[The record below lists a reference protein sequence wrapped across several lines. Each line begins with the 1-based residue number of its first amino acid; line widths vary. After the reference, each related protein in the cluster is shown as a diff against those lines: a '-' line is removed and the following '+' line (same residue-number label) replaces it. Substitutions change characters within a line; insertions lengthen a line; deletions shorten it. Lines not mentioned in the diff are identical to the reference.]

1 MITEE
6 QKECANRVNLPHFL
20 MSHGFD
26 LKKSGREYIWKEHDS
41 VNIKDNAPGEKG
53 QWYRFSTGQGGDNI
67 GFLQEFTGL
76 SFKDAVEALKG
87 EHYERSFTLSYPEK
101 RQSAKGI
108 SLAEN
113 ADCKRVFAYLCKSR
127 GLDYDIIADLV
138 RKGSISQEQKTG
150 NVLFKYF
157 DDSGRI
163 IGAEKVGTSTEHKFK
178 GIAQGS
184 DSSHGFEVL
193 RGTGE
198 NAYFFE
204 SAIDLLSH
212 LQMHRNLDNC
222 RLVSMMGVKPNIVLD
237 TMKRHNIAPENI
249 YICSDNDTAGNDF
262 ADRLRAQ
269 YPDIKRISTPDRY
282 KDWNDMLRGAER
294 EVKNLAERQFYG
306 NKAWNDA
313 TDNRDKSLVTVSIN
327 DFDRLRTQLENAGMN
342 YYGYARGDS
351 VVMAVNDGDVDTLRK
366 VANATTLEPRK
377 SDRPYSPPQNN
388 IIGNTEYRYIPQK
401 EYITA
406 ERDLILK
413 MAERM
418 EQQGLRFSGRIYPSG
433 KGTLTVSHNDL
444 QAVRAIQQNIV
455 EQRKSIGTAKKGQ
468 NIGSYQRNA
477 DTRYFMSKIPA
488 ENWAE
493 VEKILDTNIVY
504 HAVARDGKVAFALDK
519 DDAPNFHRALQ
530 SAEREVNLVHTIQK
544 QK

>member
-1 MITEE
+1 M
-6 QKECANRVNLPHFL
+6 
-20 MSHGFD
+20 
-26 LKKSGREYIWKEHDS
+26 
-41 VNIKDNAPGEKG
+41 
-53 QWYRFSTGQGGDNI
+53 
-67 GFLQEFTGL
+67 
-76 SFKDAVEALKG
+76 
-87 EHYERSFTLSYPEK
+87 
-101 RQSAKGI
+101 
-108 SLAEN
+108 
-113 ADCKRVFAYLCKSR
+113 
-127 GLDYDIIADLV
+127 

-493 VEKILDTNIVY
+493 VEKILDTTCDFHIATVNSILNELIFGSFFNCFSYLRFRCVCHFTTAHSDTAFYLRSFVKPAQSPTSGILCSRVSFKLFRKHKFQVYLMLGIV
-504 HAVARDGKVAFALDK
+504 LNK
-519 DDAPNFHRALQ
+519 DIIFGT
-530 SAEREVNLVHTIQK
+530 SAEKIFPTITFRNYFVNGIFQFGFP
-544 QK
+544 

>member
-1 MITEE
+1 MITDE
-6 QKECANRVNLPHFL
+6 QKERANRLNLPHFL

-41 VNIKDNAPGEKG
+41 VNIKDNASGEKG

-67 GFLQEFTGL
+67 GFLQEFMGL
-76 SFKDAVEALKG
+76 SFKDAVEALNG
-87 EHYERSFTLSYPEK
+87 DMPVQQAGHYERSFIPSYPEK
-101 RQSAKGI
+101 QQCARGI

-113 ADCKRVFAYLCKSR
+113 VDCKRVFAYLCKNR

-138 RKGSISQEQKTG
+138 RDGSISQEQKTG

-157 DDSGRI
+157 DADGEI

-184 DSSHGFEVL
+184 NSSHGFEIV

-204 SAIDLLSH
+204 SAIDLLSY
-212 LQMHRNLDNC
+212 LQMNKEIDNC
-222 RLVSMMGVKPNIVLD
+222 RLISMMGVKPNIVLD

-269 YPDIKRISTPDRY
+269 YPDMKRIYTPDNF

-294 EVKNLAERQFYG
+294 EVDKLAERQFYG
-306 NKAWNDA
+306 NRAWNDA
-313 TDNRDKSLVTVSIN
+313 TDNREKGIVSMSVH
-327 DFDRLRTQLENAGMN
+327 DFDKLRTQLENAGMN
-342 YYGYARGDS
+342 YYGYVRGDS
-351 VVMAVNDGDVDTLRK
+351 VIMAVNDGDMDMLRRITG
-366 VANATTLEPRK
+366 AENLEPRK
-377 SDRPYSPPQNN
+377 SDRPYLPPQKN
-388 IIGNTEYRYIPQK
+388 IIGNAEYRYIPQK
-401 EYITA
+401 EYVTA

-418 EQQGLRFSGRIYPSG
+418 EQQGLKFSGRIYPSG

-444 QAVRAIQQNIV
+444 QAVRAIQQNII
-455 EQRKSIGTAKKGQ
+455 EQRKSLETSEKGREHGT
-468 NIGSYQRNA
+468 YQRNA

-488 ENWAE
+488 ENWGE
-493 VEKILDTNIVY
+493 VEKFLDTNISY

-519 DDAPNFHRALQ
+519 DDAPAFHRAL
-530 SAEREVNLVHTIQK
+530 
-544 QK
+544 